1 MSLYSSI
8 HHFYDWTKSTF
19 CSVSFLLLVHLLLN
33 SDHIT
38 SLQGLAVSGLA
49 RLSNHVSW
57 LSLPSI
63 PLGTR
68 KKHEGQLDFAP
79 SEGTYLWI
87 IHVMWLWRM
96 TQRDALKALCASFR
110 AESGTAWI
118 AIAAQ
123 GQSMRPLMQRAIPFR
138 VFRL

>member
-1 MSLYSSI
+1 MV
-8 HHFYDWTKSTF
+8 H
-19 CSVSFLLLVHLLLN
+19 FLLEKTCKPPGKPW
-33 SDHIT
+33 HI
-38 SLQGLAVSGLA
+38 
-49 RLSNHVSW
+49 
-57 LSLPSI
+57 
-63 PLGTR
+63 
-68 KKHEGQLDFAP
+68 HE
-79 SEGTYLWI
+79 
-87 IHVMWLWRM
+87 MWLCRM